1 MTIWVIEERWWR
13 DNGYGGDW
21 EEEVNVEDHG
31 YFTDLMV
38 AQEFADAKNDRRALY
53 DEYVQRHQHGRDE
66 YQANHAKAMK
76 RYEAL
81 VAAGFTDERKPEKPR
96 LAPTLSYEKWLTQNA
111 RSWTTYSPL
120 AVEEHA

>member
-13 DNGYGGDW
+13 DSDYGGDW
-21 EEEVNVEDHG
+21 EEQVNVEDYG
-31 YFTDLMV
+31 YFTSLGA
-38 AQEFADAKNDRRALY
+38 AQEFADEKNDRRFAY
-53 DEYVQRHQHGRDE
+53 ESYVQRMEKGRAD
-66 YQANHAKAMK
+66 YKANHDKAMK

-96 LAPTLSYEKWLTQNA
+96 LAPTLSYEKWLKQNV

-120 AVEEHA
+120 EVEEHA

>member
-1 MTIWVIEERWWR
+1 MTIWVIEERWFR
-13 DNGYGGDW
+13 DNDYGGDW
-21 EEEVNVEDHG
+21 EEEPNLDFG
-31 YFTDLMV
+31 YFTDFGT
-38 AQEFADAKNDRRALY
+38 AQEFADAKNGDRRLAY
-53 DEYVQRHQHGRDE
+53 DEYVQRMERGRAD
-66 YQANHAKAMK
+66 YKANHDKAMR
-76 RYEAL
+76 RYETL